1 MTYRQLEESINK
13 WTIELE
19 EQEKIFLN
27 QATQVNSWDRMI
39 FENGET
45 IVNLNEDVEKV
56 KADQT
61 RLEHELDFIKG
72 LQDELEDVL
81 KPLEASV
88 TTPNSTISGNLNAGG
103 LNVTAGVDT
112 EREQVYQKAEQMD
125 AQLQRMSEDL
135 KDIIVHINAQNR
147 AQDDSNDPIVQIG
160 RILNAQMDSLQLVDQ
175 SMGQVQKKLDDV
187 TKLQE
192 LRKKENERIGL
203 F

>member
-1 MTYRQLEESINK
+1 MGSSAAPTPITTMTYRQLEESINK

-39 FENGET
+39 FENGEA

-88 TTPNSTISGNLNAGG
+88 TTPSST
-103 LNVTAGVDT
+103 TT
-112 EREQVYQKAEQMD
+112 
-125 AQLQRMSEDL
+125 
-135 KDIIVHINAQNR
+135 
-147 AQDDSNDPIVQIG
+147 
-160 RILNAQMDSLQLVDQ
+160 
-175 SMGQVQKKLDDV
+175 
-187 TKLQE
+187 
-192 LRKKENERIGL
+192 
-203 F
+203 